1 MDSPPRPQHHQA
13 RQIGEGGEEES
24 YAEQMVRRAEA
35 AEAEASHIREAY
47 RELEDVY
54 GQTVSLGDAMAR
66 KLAEQAETIATLH
79 AALAAMREEQEAAQ
93 AQNKTLIEHIN
104 ALHAR
109 INSMEGGDS
118 VSTEL

>member
-1 MDSPPRPQHHQA
+1 MGQ
-13 RQIGEGGEEES
+13 GEEN
-24 YAEQMVRRAEA
+24 YAEQMERRAEA

-54 GQTVSLGDAMAR
+54 GQTVALGDAMAR

-79 AALAAMREEQEAAQ
+79 ATLTAMREEQEAAQ
-93 AQNKTLIEHIN
+93 AQNKTLIGHID

-109 INSMEGGDS
+109 INSMEG
-118 VSTEL
+118 